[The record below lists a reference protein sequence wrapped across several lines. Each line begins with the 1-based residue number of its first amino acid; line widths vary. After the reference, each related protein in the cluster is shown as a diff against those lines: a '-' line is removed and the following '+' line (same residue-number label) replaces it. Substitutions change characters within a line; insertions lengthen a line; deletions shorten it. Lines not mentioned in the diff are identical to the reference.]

1 MSACAQPQWV
11 DGREY
16 WPEHWGLRRSQI
28 QELLTKL
35 RQDDHW
41 KRSNTVYTLVQ
52 DFVIPWTRGTG
63 RGYALTLNSASPLEV
78 NLMISHSWAENA
90 EDFLEALLR
99 STRADD
105 VLFVCALSLYQAAD
119 EHGPSIADQ
128 IGSSAPESPF
138 RRVLE
143 HIRRKGGDGGMLWRW
158 RTVVS
163 WVPSACLLLAACL
176 YLLPL
181 LLWTCVPGFR
191 QCAHVIKF
199 REDWVWGD
207 YPHPWA
213 RLAPALAMLCAT
225 LAVLTFAALWWMQPY
240 AGRMVV
246 VPNREG
252 DIYTRLWC
260 TYEVFTAMRLGVHVK
275 VANTL
280 ATAGCGRSEEARCS
294 CEEDARRIR
303 GEIADEGHTF
313 PEIDRA
319 VRLLFWRRFWSVTR
333 TCVVSTFVLT
343 VCMSVEV
350 TGIVGTCDGNRGSI
364 VMAIMSAS
372 AFVVTV
378 VYLITSWNQG
388 VVSVRLAFTT
398 SVGLILVSGVGA
410 VNLVHDFVG
419 NDCGQLGLE
428 VIWACEVLQLAGV
441 SLLVMS
447 VSARAPVRCH
457 PLIQVS
463 LVAVAIWILNDRLLE
478 AWWRCL
484 WHWRRGLSMSF
495 GIDFWVPLACK
506 WCRWRDCPYPCS
518 VWLGAELGKSI
529 IPACLLVAQAAA
541 WGVRPRRVSCCVGDR
556 PAADDV

>member
-240 AGRMVV
+240 AGRMLI
-246 VPNREG
+246 VPNREC

-260 TYEVFTAMRLGVHVK
+260 TYEVFTALRLGVHVE

-280 ATAGCGRSEEARCS
+280 ATAGFGGCEEARCS
-294 CEEDARRIR
+294 CEGDARRIR
-303 GEIADEGHTF
+303 DEIADEGHTF
-313 PEIDRA
+313 PEIDRV
-319 VRLLFWRRFWSVTR
+319 VRLLLRRRFWSVTR
-333 TCVVSTFVLT
+333 TCVANVIVTTVVDLCLT
-343 VCMSVEV
+343 L
-350 TGIVGTCDGNRGSI
+350 GTPWPQRGSMQ
-364 VMAIMSAS
+364 MAMLLSS
-372 AFVVTV
+372 AFALMVA
-378 VYLITSWNQG
+378 YLLAIWNQG
-388 VVSVRLAFTT
+388 VVSVRSAFTA
-398 SVGLILVSGVGA
+398 SLGLILFGA
-410 VNLVHDFVG
+410 IGRVIIDFFSE
-419 NDCGQLGLE
+419 DFWC
-428 VIWACEVLQLAGV
+428 CEVLQLAGV
-441 SLLVMS
+441 TILVTSVGAGAPKTCHPVVEVLLAAVAMWTLDRGLLATLWS
-447 VSARAPVRCH
+447 FYWRWRHGLPLSFAPVLH
-457 PLIQVS
+457 D
-463 LVAVAIWILNDRLLE
+463 LNDLKHLAPNTFRT
-478 AWWRCL
+478 C
-484 WHWRRGLSMSF
+484 HWRGH
-495 GIDFWVPLACK
+495 
-506 WCRWRDCPYPCS
+506 PYPCL
-518 VWLGAELGKSI
+518 VVLGAELGQCVL
-529 IPACLLVAQAAA
+529 PAGLVVTQAAA
-541 WGVRPRRVSCCVGDR
+541 WGVRRPRRV
-556 PAADDV
+556 

>member
-1 MSACAQPQWV
+1 MAARAHPQLV
-11 DGREY
+11 GNRQY
-16 WPEHWGLRRSQI
+16 WPEHWGISRSQL
-28 QELLTKL
+28 QELLAQL
-35 RQDDHW
+35 RQDAEWND
-41 KRSNTVYTLVQ
+41 SNSMYTFVK
-52 DFVIPWTRGTG
+52 DFIIPWTRGTG
-63 RGYALTLNSASPLEV
+63 NGYALALNAASPLEV
-78 NLMISHSWAENA
+78 NLMVSHSWAENAEEFLEAVLHRQCWPQHWGISRSQIQELLAQLRRDAEWENSNSMYTLVKDFIIPWTRRTGHGYALALNAASPLEVNLMVSHSWAENA

-99 STRADD
+99 STGPGD

-119 EHGPSIADQ
+119 EYGPSIADQ

-158 RTVVS
+158 RPVVS

-280 ATAGCGRSEEARCS
+280 ATAGVGRSEEARCS

-303 GEIADEGHTF
+303 GEIADGGHTS
-313 PEIDRA
+313 PEIDKA
-319 VRLLFWRRFWSVTR
+319 V
-333 TCVVSTFVLT
+333 
-343 VCMSVEV
+343 
-350 TGIVGTCDGNRGSI
+350 
-364 VMAIMSAS
+364 
-372 AFVVTV
+372 
-378 VYLITSWNQG
+378 
-388 VVSVRLAFTT
+388 
-398 SVGLILVSGVGA
+398 
-410 VNLVHDFVG
+410 
-419 NDCGQLGLE
+419 
-428 VIWACEVLQLAGV
+428 
-441 SLLVMS
+441 
-447 VSARAPVRCH
+447 
-457 PLIQVS
+457 
-463 LVAVAIWILNDRLLE
+463 
-478 AWWRCL
+478 
-484 WHWRRGLSMSF
+484 
-495 GIDFWVPLACK
+495 
-506 WCRWRDCPYPCS
+506 
-518 VWLGAELGKSI
+518 
-529 IPACLLVAQAAA
+529 
-541 WGVRPRRVSCCVGDR
+541 
-556 PAADDV
+556 